1 VRSPPIDDTNR
12 NLVVTD
18 IRIPFGRCVALFI
31 TWTFAAIPALIVLW
45 LVIGVMMTL
54 LMAVFGGV
62 GGMRGWMMRY

>member
-1 VRSPPIDDTNR
+1 MDDTNR

-18 IRIPFGRCVALFI
+18 IRIPFGRWVALFI